1 MEVIQSRHTIRRV
14 VVYTRGYLLMKS
26 FFSSCFK
33 QKLRRTMD
41 EIRPKISLEE
51 IRNWHVKPA
60 TPSNEAVTAV

>member
-1 MEVIQSRHTIRRV
+1 
-14 VVYTRGYLLMKS
+14 MKT
-26 FFSSCFK
+26 FFFFAFFK